1 MLRLTEIKLPL
12 DHTDADLR
20 GAVLAKLGIK
30 GDELLGFAIARRG
43 YDARKRNH
51 IIFIYSLDVALRNEA
66 VILKRFAHDPHV
78 KPKPDTEYQFV
89 AHAPANLTERPVVIG
104 TGPAGFMA
112 VL

>member
-30 GDELLGFAIARRG
+30 GDDLLSVQVARRG

-51 IIFIYSLDVALRNEA
+51 IIFIYSLDVELRNEA
-66 VILKRFAHDPHV
+66 NILKQFAKDPHV
-78 KPKPDTEYQFV
+78 KPKPDDTYQFV
-89 AHAPANLTERPVVIG
+89 THAPANLTERPV
-104 TGPAGFMA
+104 
-112 VL
+112 

>member
-30 GDELLGFAIARRG
+30 GDDLLAVTIARRG

-51 IIFIYSLDVALRNEA
+51 IIFIYSLAVDVRNEA
-66 VILKRFAHDPHV
+66 AILKQFANDPHV
-78 KPKPDTEYQFV
+78 KAKPDDTYQFV
-89 AHAPANLTERPVVIG
+89 AHAPEDLKERPLVIG
-104 TGPAGFMA
+104 
-112 VL
+112 

>member
-12 DHTDADLR
+12 DHKEADLR
-20 GAVLAKLGIK
+20 GAILAKLGIK
-30 GDELLGFAIARRG
+30 GDDLIGFEIARRG

-51 IIFIYSLDVALRNEA
+51 IIFIYSLDVELRNEA
-66 VILKRFAHDPHV
+66 AVLKRFANDPHV

-89 AHAPANLTERPVVIG
+89 THAPANLTERPVVIG
-104 TGPAGFMA
+104 TGTAGFVA